1 MRQIAN
7 TLSNEFSLT
16 NKMSESIICLFE
28 EGVSVPFIARYRK
41 DMTGGMSDVNL
52 RRFHDRWLY
61 LVELYKRQHSILESL
76 KSITPYPLEVAD
88 KIKRAETKTEL
99 EDLYAPFKKTRK
111 TNADLA
117 RGLGLG
123 PLAERLWAQS
133 GDDERALV
141 AIWLKSNHDVSM
153 SLEDALKGAQEIIME
168 TLSMN
173 SDLLK
178 KGRTVLL
185 AKGELVSKVIRGKQ
199 EIGDKYKDYFDYQ
212 EPIKKVPPHRLLA
225 LFRGKKESML
235 KLGIR
240 YSEAG
245 LEKEVPSWLN
255 IPALNN
261 LFSTSVSSSSPL
273 TKRQHDY
280 LSLAWQS
287 RLFSKLEADVLSEL
301 KERAEAGAI
310 KVFADNLNDL
320 LMSAPAGACRV
331 LGVDPGFRN
340 GVKLAVIDELAQVK
354 ESAVIYPFSSD
365 KQAQAARDTLRSLL
379 KRYQINWLAIGNG
392 TASRETEA
400 FCTDLIRS
408 EKLDCKTVVVSEAG
422 ASVYSASEVAIAEF
436 PDLDVTIRGAI
447 SIARRFQDPLAELV
461 KIEPQAIGVGQY
473 QHDVKPSQLVK
484 SLSAVVED
492 CVNKVGVDV
501 NLASASLLS
510 YVSGLSA
517 RLAQNIVDYRA
528 QKGRIESRHELLSI
542 KGIGEKCFEQCAG
555 FIRVL
560 NGKEPLDASAVH
572 PESYCVVKQMATRL
586 GVKASE
592 LMRNSALLNQLK
604 SEPDFATQ
612 VGSYT
617 FTDILDELSKPGRD
631 PRPEFRYAAFD
642 HSVQNMNDLH
652 EGMTLEGVVT
662 NVAAFGAFVDVGVHQ
677 DGLVHISQL
686 ADRFVKDPREVVRV
700 GDIIKVVVLEVD
712 VSRKRISLKAQ
723 GV

>member
-76 KSITPYPLEVAD
+76 KSIMPYPLEVVD

-123 PLAERLWAQS
+123 PLAERLWVQS
-133 GDDERALV
+133 GGDERALV

-153 SLEDALKGAQEIIME
+153 SLEGALKGAQEIIME

-235 KLGIR
+235 KLGVR

-245 LEKEVPSWLN
+245 LEKEAPSWLN

-261 LFSTSVSSSSPL
+261 LFSTSMTSSSPL

-280 LSLAWQS
+280 LSLAWQG
-287 RLFSKLEADVLSEL
+287 RLFSKLEADALSEL
-301 KERAEAGAI
+301 KERAEEGAI
-310 KVFADNLNDL
+310 KVFADNLKDL
-320 LMSAPAGACRV
+320 LMSAPAGECRV

-340 GVKLAVIDELAQVK
+340 GIKLAVIDKLAQVK
-354 ESAVIYPFSSD
+354 ASAVIYPFSSD

-379 KRYQINWLAIGNG
+379 KTHQINWLAIGNG

-400 FCTDLIRS
+400 FCADLIKS

-422 ASVYSASEVAIAEF
+422 ASIYSASEVAIAEF

-473 QHDVKPSQLVK
+473 QHDVKPSQLAK

-510 YVSGLSA
+510 YVSGLSV

-586 GVKASE
+586 GVKVSE

-642 HSVQNMNDLH
+642 HSVQSMNDLH

-686 ADRFVKDPREVVRV
+686 ANRFLKDPREVVRV
-700 GDIIKVVVLEVD
+700 GDVIKVVVLGVD
-712 VSRKRISLKAQ
+712 VPRKRISLKAQ
-723 GV
+723 GI